1 MNLTNNLKFTF
12 YYLILFIFTTSV
24 YAENTQKIFLD
35 SLFKTKSKKEI
46 SDISKNI
53 KFYDNLI
60 QLFPSNIDAL
70 EEKKLNELNGLM
82 ISINE
87 VQIFAMDDSQYV
99 NTNIIR
105 IASDTSV
112 KMWQLTCKL
121 HGEQATNFLKLAK
134 GKSVVVIKLTGK
146 VLKYR
151 RSSGMLLDNCKF
163 E

>member
-60 QLFPSNIDAL
+60 Q
-70 EEKKLNELNGLM
+70 
-82 ISINE
+82 
-87 VQIFAMDDSQYV
+87 
-99 NTNIIR
+99 
-105 IASDTSV
+105 
-112 KMWQLTCKL
+112 
-121 HGEQATNFLKLAK
+121 
-134 GKSVVVIKLTGK
+134 
-146 VLKYR
+146 
-151 RSSGMLLDNCKF
+151 
-163 E
+163 

>member
-46 SDISKNI
+46 TNISKNI

-70 EEKKLNELNGLM
+70 EEKKLNELNGLI

-87 VQIFAMDDSQYV
+87 VQIFGMDDSQYV